1 MYKVSAMF
9 SAALLALTSLCEP
22 VVFAPKPYVD
32 KQFAAATNFA
42 ANVADESKKDV
53 VNEVK
58 ALGYATSEDAK
69 KQAKS
74 YADSATN
81 AVISYVEG
89 KGYVTSNDLSSVAT
103 SGDYNDL
110 SNKPAIPDVPSDISG
125 FTNDAGYVTESVT
138 NGLVSKGDLSNATN
152 ELAKAIPV
160 VPHVPT
166 KVSELANDSGYISHE
181 EDGTFL
187 AWKANQ
193 ILVAGESASAHSN
206 PDYGSVALGKGANA
220 KGSYS
225 VAVGNNAKAT
235 KNYTTAVGN
244 STEATGFWSVAY
256 GGSSEAIYQYATAIG
271 YQAHGVGENAV
282 AVGHSSRATMDSVAV
297 GNAAQSSVKYGI
309 AIGSGAQAA
318 GDYGIAIGYK
328 SYAMKS
334 CFSIPFGPESF
345 YLSSSATDGGQTAKN
360 LKSYLDEKASVAL
373 LNSYSNELSTAIS
386 NSSPDDYENVSNRA
400 ANAASRV
407 EMTSATNSLATS
419 IEAKGY
425 LSAETDPKF
434 DTWTNASSVALG
446 NKAKKGETNG
456 TTVGGYATAG
466 SLNSTAVGA
475 FSKAGYCSSAFGYGA
490 TADGAYSLALGYD
503 SYAPNS
509 SSMGLTFTPEEIYLG
524 AKKPSTAGRTLQSYF
539 DEMATSDSL
548 VDVSKKVDEVYN
560 AGFVTES
567 VTNGL
572 ASVELLNEHA
582 NNKVNPHGV
591 SAAQIGA
598 LTNEATFI
606 AYTNG
611 ASVSLCN
618 GARAA
623 GAESAAIGRNSV
635 ANGYYSI
642 AAGNG
647 AKSSGFRSSA
657 FGTQAE
663 ANGGR
668 STALGYLAYAKFDDT
683 VAIPFDASHFYLNS
697 STSDK
702 GASGYSLQ
710 SMFDAV
716 TSNIEFT
723 VTHPLERKSNRYVL
737 ETLDGTDVVAQD
749 AHIYSIT
756 AGTNG
761 FTVVTPDVDATYSQ
775 DFVIRVHVADA
786 NGTQIA
792 RLEDYLYDFP
802 SGDLTETAS
811 IAEDG
816 YVTFMQVT
824 KGRWLVCY
832 IRARPQEQSL

>member
-1 MYKVSAMF
+1 MCKVSVLF

-32 KQFAAATNFA
+32 SKYEAATNFA
-42 ANVADESKKDV
+42 AAVADKASKDAV
-53 VNEVK
+53 DEVK
-58 ALGYATSEDAK
+58 ALGYATSDSANELS
-69 KQAKS
+69 KS

-89 KGYVTSNDLSSVAT
+89 KGYVTTNDLASVAA

-110 SNKPAIPDVPSDISG
+110 SNKPSIPIVPSDISG
-125 FTNDAGYVTESVT
+125 FSNDAGYVTGSVT
-138 NGLVSKGDLSNATN
+138 NGLASKSDLTNATN
-152 ELAKAIPV
+152 ELAKAIPA

-166 KVSELANDSGYISHE
+166 NVSELTNDSGYITHE

-187 AWKANQ
+187 AWKTNQ

-225 VAVGNNAKAT
+225 VAVGNGAKAT
-235 KNYTTAVGN
+235 MSYTTAVGN

-256 GGSSEAIYQYATAIG
+256 GGSSEATYKYATAVG

-309 AIGSGAQAA
+309 AIGSGAQTA

-328 SYAMKS
+328 SYALKS

-345 YLSSSATDGGQTAKN
+345 YLSSSATNSGQTAKN

-373 LNSYSNELSTAIS
+373 LSSYSNELSSAIS
-386 NSSPDDYENVSNRA
+386 NARPDDYENVSNKA
-400 ANAASRV
+400 ANAASRG
-407 EMTSATNSLATS
+407 ELTSATNALATS
-419 IEAKGY
+419 IEKEIDAKGY
-425 LSAETDPKF
+425 LTAESDP
-434 DTWTNASSVALG
+434 D
-446 NKAKKGETNG
+446 
-456 TTVGGYATAG
+456 
-466 SLNSTAVGA
+466 
-475 FSKAGYCSSAFGYGA
+475 
-490 TADGAYSLALGYD
+490 
-503 SYAPNS
+503 
-509 SSMGLTFTPEEIYLG
+509 
-524 AKKPSTAGRTLQSYF
+524 
-539 DEMATSDSL
+539 
-548 VDVSKKVDEVYN
+548 
-560 AGFVTES
+560 FV
-567 VTNGL
+567 
-572 ASVELLNEHA
+572 
-582 NNKVNPHGV
+582 
-591 SAAQIGA
+591 
-598 LTNEATFI
+598 

-611 ASVSLCN
+611 ASVALSK

-623 GAESAAIGRNSV
+623 GAESLALGRGSA

-642 AAGNG
+642 AAGNS
-647 AKSSGFRSSA
+647 AKSGGFRSSA
-657 FGTQAE
+657 LGTQSE
-663 ANGGR
+663 ANGAR

-702 GASGYSLQ
+702 GASGYTLQ
-710 SMFDAV
+710 SMFDTV
-716 TSNIEFT
+716 TSNITDNVMPQIEM
-723 VTHPLERKSNRYVL
+723 RSKRYVI
-737 ETLDGTDVVAQD
+737 ETLDSSDVVAED

-761 FTVVTPDVDATYSQ
+761 FTVATPDVNATYSQ

-802 SGDLTETAS
+802 SGDLTKTAS

-816 YVTFMQVT
+816 YVTFRQVT
-824 KGRWLVCY
+824 KGRWLVCW
-832 IRARPQEQSL
+832 IPAKPKEED